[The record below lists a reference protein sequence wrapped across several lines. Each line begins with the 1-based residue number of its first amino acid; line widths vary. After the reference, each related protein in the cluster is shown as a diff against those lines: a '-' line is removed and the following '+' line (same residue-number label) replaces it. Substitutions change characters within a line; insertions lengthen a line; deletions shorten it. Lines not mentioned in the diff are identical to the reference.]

1 VSTHCGAWSWLKNI
15 EIRFDR
21 RWYGHPLQR
30 SWVRRNCW
38 GFGSLSKIYKR
49 WSLKWPQLL
58 QVDPRRVFM
67 GAVTK
72 EMDRHKTN
80 IRRGRTEIDR
90 DQAIV
95 ERFNRTL
102 AERLFGHQYA
112 VEMRIPEGQR
122 SSAWLKRLPEVVS
135 ALNNGVTR
143 LIWKNLLKRSKKQR
157 LLQNLLALFA
167 PCRKNGQKKKLPA
180 HVNACYLY
188 QPGELECGRQRATDP
203 SWSLQV
209 FNVLPPLV
217 NSS

>member
-1 VSTHCGAWSWLKNI
+1 
-15 EIRFDR
+15 
-21 RWYGHPLQR
+21 
-30 SWVRRNCW
+30 
-38 GFGSLSKIYKR
+38 
-49 WSLKWPQLL
+49 
-58 QVDPRRVFM
+58 M

-143 LIWKNLLKRSKKQR
+143 LI
-157 LLQNLLALFA
+157 
-167 PCRKNGQKKKLPA
+167 
-180 HVNACYLY
+180 
-188 QPGELECGRQRATDP
+188 
-203 SWSLQV
+203 
-209 FNVLPPLV
+209 
-217 NSS
+217 